1 MTCGAF
7 NTRGR
12 SSLLRPDVSGKV
24 IAGVPVTP
32 AVDRSHAVSATPRS
46 SVNATFAA
54 TSKRSANFDRSNPFA
69 PFDAVDNAK
78 RRFVQSLVV
87 ALATLCASLGIL
99 MFVVTQ

>member
-1 MTCGAF
+1 M
-7 NTRGR
+7 
-12 SSLLRPDVSGKV
+12 

-32 AVDRSHAVSATPRS
+32 AVDRSPAVSATPRS